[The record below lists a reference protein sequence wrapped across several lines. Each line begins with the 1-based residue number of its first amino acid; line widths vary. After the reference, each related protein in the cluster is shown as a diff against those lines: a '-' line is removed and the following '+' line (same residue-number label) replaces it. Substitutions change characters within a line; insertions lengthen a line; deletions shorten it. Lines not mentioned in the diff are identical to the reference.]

1 VAHVFSLNRSDG
13 GVPKLPVREARVTTL
28 GLEGDRQKNTKIHG
42 GPERALCLYA
52 LEHIVSLQEEG
63 HPIFPGSV
71 GENVTIAGL
80 PWERLEPGS
89 RLRLGEVEIELTSY
103 TTPCKTIQHSF
114 ASNKYGRISQSLEP
128 GMSRLYA
135 RVLREGLLRVG
146 DPVTLLNGTE
156 GG

>member
-1 VAHVFSLNRSDG
+1 VAHIFSLNCSDG
-13 GVPKLPVREARVTTL
+13 GVPKLPIREARVTEQ
-28 GLEGDRQKNTKIHG
+28 GLEGDRQKNVKIHG

-52 LEHIVSLQEEG
+52 LEHIVALQEEG

-80 PWERLEPGS
+80 PWEMLVPGR
-89 RLRLGEVEIELTSY
+89 RLRLGEVEIELTSF

-114 ASNKYGRISQSLEP
+114 TDQKYGRISQRLEP

-135 RVLREGLLRVG
+135 RVLHEGLLRVG
-146 DPVTLLNGTE
+146 DTVTLLNDEDGR
-156 GG
+156 

>member
-1 VAHVFSLNRSDG
+1 LNRSDG
-13 GVPKLPVREARVTTL
+13 GVPKVPIREARVTTL
-28 GLEGDRQKNTKIHG
+28 GLEGDRQNNVKIHG

-52 LEHIVSLQEEG
+52 LEHIVALQEEG

-80 PWERLEPGS
+80 PWDALEPGK

-103 TTPCKTIQHSF
+103 TTPCKTIKQSF
-114 ASNKYGRISQSLEP
+114 ADQKYGRISQSLEP
-128 GMSRLYA
+128 GMSRVYA
-135 RVLREGLLRVG
+135 RVVREGILRVG
-146 DPVTLLNGTE
+146 DPVTLLNGAN